1 MKECCREY
9 LLNQFGDEDVSNE
22 IYYEYANSVTEK
34 IGEAKAALSSGQWQ
48 LLDRVA
54 HTIKGNA
61 LAAGDVEMS
70 EPAIALRRAAA
81 LNDTDGS
88 TALIAKIEELSKL
101 L

>member
-22 IYYEYANSVTEK
+22 IYNEYVNSVKEK
-34 IGEAKAALSSGQWQ
+34 IGEAKDALSSGQWQ
-48 LLDRVA
+48 VLDRVA

-70 EPAIALRRAAA
+70 EPAIALRKTAA

-88 TALIAKIEELSKL
+88 TELIAKIEELSKL

>member
-9 LLNQFGDEDVSNE
+9 LMNQFGDEDVSNE
-22 IYYEYANSVTEK
+22 IYNEYASSISAK
-34 IGEAKAALSSGQWQ
+34 IAEAKSALSAGEWQ

-54 HTIKGNA
+54 HTIKGNS

-70 EPAIALRRAAA
+70 EPAIELRKASALKDADGSAA
-81 LNDTDGS
+81 LIS
-88 TALIAKIEELSKL
+88 KIEELSKL